1 MKGDHRAA
9 ASLLE
14 ALLKPAAGGDG
25 AGQSSQKL
33 PPALAQDAR
42 YELALA
48 YRALGRMADADKL
61 LATLAAEPAG
71 PLAAD
76 AQFLLGQA
84 HVEAGRY
91 AEAIPPLQRYL
102 AENPRGEVAEFALAD
117 LVAAQLGAGRTEDAG
132 KTLALL
138 ARQFPAG
145 KALPRARLRIAEAA
159 LAARQFD
166 RAVEQFHLV
175 TGPVSPAA
183 SAPDGKST
191 TAIEPALRVRALA
204 GLGHALE
211 GQGRSAEA
219 AAAFGAVVDLAP
231 SDPVVPEMVMARARA
246 LEATDRPDDALA
258 AYADAARRFA
268 SRDEG
273 ARAVLARA
281 RLLARL
287 GRHEPAAAEFERQA
301 SILCDARSL
310 ARIGRRRPT
319 SCSPNRAGRWWM
331 PPGPPRPIECS
342 PGC

>member
-1 MKGDHRAA
+1 MARANHRR
-9 ASLLE
+9 SYLRPWPRT
-14 ALLKPAAGGDG
+14 PATSWRWPTVPSGEWPTPTSCSRPWPPSRPGRSPPTR
-25 AGQSSQKL
+25 SSSWARHTSR
-33 PPALAQDAR
+33 PADTPR
-42 YELALA
+42 RSRRCE
-48 YRALGRMADADKL
+48 
-61 LATLAAEPAG
+61 
-71 PLAAD
+71 
-76 AQFLLGQA
+76 
-84 HVEAGRY
+84 
-91 AEAIPPLQRYL
+91 RYL

-204 GLGHALE
+204 GLGHAPR
-211 GQGRSAEA
+211 GPGPFRRGGRGLRRGRGPGPFRPGRARDGDGPGPRPRGRQPTRRRARPPTRTPPAGSPVGTKA
-219 AAAFGAVVDLAP
+219 AAP
-231 SDPVVPEMVMARARA
+231 SWPGRGCWPGSGGTSRRPRSSSDCRPIPRCARPSPGSA
-246 LEATDRPDDALA
+246 
-258 AYADAARRFA
+258 
-268 SRDEG
+268 
-273 ARAVLARA
+273 
-281 RLLARL
+281 
-287 GRHEPAAAEFERQA
+287 
-301 SILCDARSL
+301 
-310 ARIGRRRPT
+310 RRPT
-319 SCSPNRAGRWWM
+319 CCSPNRAGRWWM

>member
-1 MKGDHRAA
+1 MRSSCWARHTSR
-9 ASLLE
+9 
-14 ALLKPAAGGDG
+14 PADTPRR
-25 AGQSSQKL
+25 S
-33 PPALAQDAR
+33 R
-42 YELALA
+42 RCE
-48 YRALGRMADADKL
+48 
-61 LATLAAEPAG
+61 
-71 PLAAD
+71 
-76 AQFLLGQA
+76 
-84 HVEAGRY
+84 
-91 AEAIPPLQRYL
+91 RYL

-166 RAVEQFHLV
+166 RAAEQFRLV

-211 GQGRSAEA
+211 GLGRSAEA
-219 AAAFGAVVDLAP
+219 AAAFGAVMDLAP

-246 LEATDRPDDALA
+246 LEAANRPDDALA

-268 SRDEG
+268 GRDEAPAPSWPG
-273 ARAVLARA
+273 HGCWPGSAGTSRRPRSSSDCRPIPRCARPSPGLA
-281 RLLARL
+281 
-287 GRHEPAAAEFERQA
+287 
-301 SILCDARSL
+301 
-310 ARIGRRRPT
+310 RRPT
-319 SCSPNRAGRWWM
+319 CCSPSRAGRWWM
-331 PPGPPRPIECS
+331 PRGPPRPIECS